1 MIEFIDRQLA
11 TTLRDAARYFS
22 VICLTGPRQSGKSTL
37 TCRLFEEY
45 HRVSLENPDIRM
57 SAAADP
63 MAFLNQ
69 TNGGL
74 IIDEIQRLPMLLE
87 YIQSIVDAHPER
99 RFVLTGSSN
108 FMLLKNVTE
117 SLAGRAG
124 VFDLLPLS
132 LMELRQAGILP
143 AIDMLDETMVGGL
156 YPAVCAG
163 KNISRFLY
171 PAYLRT
177 YLDRD
182 VRQIVNVGNI
192 SQFHTFLRLCA
203 GRIGSLFNASE
214 LANEVGVSSNTINSW
229 LNVLEASYI
238 IFRLRPWSENT
249 RKRLVKSP
257 KIYFCDTGLACY
269 LLDIETAAQLSRDK
283 MRGHLFENLVIAE
296 ALKKRLND
304 GREPNKF
311 FFRDAKGNEIDL
323 LTLHG
328 GMLSAYEIKSSATY
342 STDFEKTL
350 RNAATLINTPVVQR
364 TVIYGGDYQN
374 AAGDIR
380 ITNWREMTFP
390 LCWD

>member
-45 HRVSLENPDIRM
+45 HCVSLENPDIRM

-304 GREPNKF
+304 GREPNMF

-380 ITNWREMTFP
+380 ITNWREMTFT

>member
-283 MRGHLFENLVIAE
+283 MRGYLFENLVIAE
-296 ALKKRLND
+296 TLKKRLND
-304 GREPNKF
+304 GREPNMF

-390 LCWD
+390 LCRD

>member
-304 GREPNKF
+304 RREPNMF

-364 TVIYGGDYQN
+364 TVIYGGDYKN

-390 LCWD
+390 LCRD

>member
-203 GRIGSLFNASE
+203 GRIGSLFNASA

-304 GREPNKF
+304 GREPNMF

>member
-11 TTLRDAARYFS
+11 TTLRDAASYFS

-249 RKRLVKSP
+249 RKRLVKSQ

-304 GREPNKF
+304 GREPNMF

>member
-249 RKRLVKSP
+249 RKRLVKSA

-304 GREPNKF
+304 GREPNMF

>member
-304 GREPNKF
+304 GREPNMF

>member
-124 VFDLLPLS
+124 VFYLLPLS

-143 AIDMLDETMVGGL
+143 AIDMLDETMVGG
-156 YPAVCAG
+156 AV
-163 KNISRFLY
+163 SRC
-171 PAYLRT
+171 
-177 YLDRD
+177 
-182 VRQIVNVGNI
+182 VCG
-192 SQFHTFLRLCA
+192 
-203 GRIGSLFNASE
+203 
-214 LANEVGVSSNTINSW
+214 
-229 LNVLEASYI
+229 
-238 IFRLRPWSENT
+238 
-249 RKRLVKSP
+249 
-257 KIYFCDTGLACY
+257 
-269 LLDIETAAQLSRDK
+269 
-283 MRGHLFENLVIAE
+283 
-296 ALKKRLND
+296 
-304 GREPNKF
+304 
-311 FFRDAKGNEIDL
+311 
-323 LTLHG
+323 
-328 GMLSAYEIKSSATY
+328 
-342 STDFEKTL
+342 
-350 RNAATLINTPVVQR
+350 
-364 TVIYGGDYQN
+364 
-374 AAGDIR
+374 
-380 ITNWREMTFP
+380 
-390 LCWD
+390 

>member
-249 RKRLVKSP
+249 RKRLVKSQ

-304 GREPNKF
+304 GREPNMF

-390 LCWD
+390 LCRD

>member
-304 GREPNKF
+304 GREPNMF

-364 TVIYGGDYQN
+364 TVIYVGDYQN

-390 LCWD
+390 LCRD

>member
-249 RKRLVKSP
+249 RKRLVKSQ
-257 KIYFCDTGLACY
+257 KIYFYDTGLACY

-304 GREPNKF
+304 GREPNMF

-350 RNAATLINTPVVQR
+350 RNAATLINTPVMQR

>member
-11 TTLRDAARYFS
+11 TTLRDSARYFS

-304 GREPNKF
+304 GREPNMF